1 MAALVTLYLISLCLI
16 PIVITKKKRPVTTLA
31 WMLAIVFLPVVGG
44 FLYLIFGPD
53 RISNPGRRKLF
64 SNKKLRKHLGDL
76 EAEWNPRRLNGASE
90 RLSRRLRDIEQVS
103 QKLGFFGAVGNN
115 SVEIL
120 VDAEDTYERI
130 EEAILSAKHSIN
142 LEYYIFEPDLV
153 GKRLQDALVKKA
165 NEGVEIRLLY
175 DAIGSISLG
184 WKKSFLKVFSDA
196 GISVHDFLAL
206 RTFFKPWNINLRN
219 HRKILIVDSKIGF
232 TGSLNIGRQ
241 FLNDSQPGDKCW
253 RETHVLIKGPAVTQ
267 LQWIFG
273 EDWFFA
279 TGEEVLSPR
288 YLSPHKSPGSEVVQ
302 IVASGPDEREEAIHK
317 SFLAAINQSERSV
330 FLTTPYFIPERSLNL
345 ALQLAALRGVD
356 VRILLP
362 RTSDHKFVSMA
373 GRSYYADLLKNGVKI
388 FEYQRGVLHAKML
401 VVDGHFVSI
410 GSANSDIRSFSYN
423 FEVNVQIYGRAFA
436 RKAER
441 IFLKDLESCKEIDL
455 KKFLQR
461 PAIKIFL
468 ENCCRLFSP
477 VL

>member
-1 MAALVTLYLISLCLI
+1 
-16 PIVITKKKRPVTTLA
+16 
-31 WMLAIVFLPVVGG
+31 
-44 FLYLIFGPD
+44 
-53 RISNPGRRKLF
+53 
-64 SNKKLRKHLGDL
+64 
-76 EAEWNPRRLNGASE
+76 
-90 RLSRRLRDIEQVS
+90 
-103 QKLGFFGAVGNN
+103 
-115 SVEIL
+115 
-120 VDAEDTYERI
+120 
-130 EEAILSAKHSIN
+130 
-142 LEYYIFEPDLV
+142 
-153 GKRLQDALVKKA
+153 
-165 NEGVEIRLLY
+165 
-175 DAIGSISLG
+175 
-184 WKKSFLKVFSDA
+184 
-196 GISVHDFLAL
+196 
-206 RTFFKPWNINLRN
+206 
-219 HRKILIVDSKIGF
+219 
-232 TGSLNIGRQ
+232 
-241 FLNDSQPGDKCW
+241 
-253 RETHVLIKGPAVTQ
+253 
-267 LQWIFG
+267 
-273 EDWFFA
+273 
-279 TGEEVLSPR
+279 
-288 YLSPHKSPGSEVVQ
+288 VQ